1 MKRLTLRYTKPVTE
15 NNVKKKSIFVK
26 MCNCLRNMFADEDVI
41 ITHSKRIIFD
51 GNGGYRIGYI

>member
-1 MKRLTLRYTKPVTE
+1 MKRLSLRYKNPISE

-26 MCNCLRNMFADEDVI
+26 MCNYLKNVFADEDIVI
-41 ITHSKRIIFD
+41 TQSKRIIFD